1 MEVMGIEPISFVC
14 KTKIFPIKLY
24 PQLFTLSLIVN
35 LKVRAVGIEPTIFRP
50 QNKRNSTMLHSDFF
64 FLKKYL
70 KKKQGGWESN
80 PHQRFWRPLFLPLNY
95 PLLFFKYNKK
105 SSLKNIPTYT
115 SILRR
120 GWGSN
125 PHQRFW
131 KPIFYH

>member
-24 PQLFTLSLIVN
+24 PPIIYFSLIIK

-64 FLKKYL
+64 AKIHL

-80 PHQRFWRPLFLPLNY
+80 PHQRF
-95 PLLFFKYNKK
+95 
-105 SSLKNIPTYT
+105 
-115 SILRR
+115 
-120 GWGSN
+120 
-125 PHQRFW
+125 
-131 KPIFYH
+131 